1 VSVFAID
8 LETRERQCVE
18 DMLLY
23 EYRLE
28 AKEST
33 LANHGRC
40 YSKWTRPGNRKS
52 NNMMKRIQPSNNLS
66 WRESLLPV
74 DEMGKPVDSNWLNLD
89 WTELNNLNKDL
100 GSVPSESGVY
110 RLLNKENIVYIGETK
125 NLHSR
130 LISHAKNTINST

>member
-1 VSVFAID
+1 MSVFAID

-40 YSKWTRPGNRKS
+40 HPKWTRPGNRKS
-52 NNMMKRIQPSNNLS
+52 NKIILKVIVKVFLKVILKVVSKLILKI
-66 WRESLLPV
+66 SL
-74 DEMGKPVDSNWLNLD
+74 K
-89 WTELNNLNKDL
+89 
-100 GSVPSESGVY
+100 
-110 RLLNKENIVYIGETK
+110 II
-125 NLHSR
+125 
-130 LISHAKNTINST
+130 